1 VTYILELF
9 FANEQPLCIYD
20 QHVVLLLTESAAL
33 NESVKWVGQLPP
45 STDGLSFIL
54 KSLIIIIKFKLFLK
68 HESKQYLSSCNC
80 TNLPVQCKYVILFDW
95 WAVKSAESWLTSSGF
110 STCSAWCHTPSR
122 DLFPI
127 IPKINY
133 SHWLVFLKTCLN
145 KSYFHFDNT
154 QKRWCL
160 PVGYISCC
168 SNSLLYIVVVFLL
181 G

>member
-1 VTYILELF
+1 MLKPRDLGFKNLILLF
-9 FANEQPLCIYD
+9 LHIIWITIL
-20 QHVVLLLTESAAL
+20 VSSLLESAW
-33 NESVKWVGQLPP
+33 NQSC
-45 STDGLSFIL
+45 D
-54 KSLIIIIKFKLFLK
+54 
-68 HESKQYLSSCNC
+68 ESKTPRPFKS
-80 TNLPVQCKYVILFDW
+80 NLLVDMINVSDVILFDW

-154 QKRWCL
+154 QTRWCL

-168 SNSLLYIVVVFLL
+168 SNSLLYIVVVFSL